1 MTTPCRHRF
10 PHARTHTRRPRVH
23 RLERLASPRCTAQP
37 GPRRPRPSR
46 YAAGTDG
53 TSSWPPS
60 KNTPTGPSGSIAN
73 RREIAL
79 LEIPRLDLLLRS
91 RAA

>member
-10 PHARTHTRRPRVH
+10 PQAHTQA
-23 RLERLASPRCTAQP
+23 E
-37 GPRRPRPSR
+37 RPSAR
-46 YAAGTDG
+46 APRLTKVHGPVRSAPSPSVTVRRWHRRDKLVAAVED
-53 TSSWPPS
+53 
-60 KNTPTGPSGSIAN
+60 TPTGPSGSIAN

>member
-1 MTTPCRHRF
+1 
-10 PHARTHTRRPRVH
+10 V
-23 RLERLASPRCTAQP
+23 
-37 GPRRPRPSR
+37 
-46 YAAGTDG
+46 AAVE
-53 TSSWPPS
+53 
-60 KNTPTGPSGSIAN
+60 NTPTGPSGSIAN